1 MAASTPACSMYG
13 FWAGVLVKLARPEG
27 YAWKAFVAFTSVD
40 LTSLASPSRAASS
53 GSNVQVLELI

>member
-1 MAASTPACSMYG
+1 MYG